1 MKIMENQEKTTL
13 KPKKKNKNTGLRKLN
28 RLLEDKKK
36 RYLIMLLLMVPFII
50 AIIVFSII
58 TYKEAKNLL
67 NTAKGTEVEVK
78 DEFSI
83 PSMSYRLRDNATD
96 LQKEYFAQLK
106 AAIEEENAEPLTI
119 AELVAKN
126 YIADFYTWT
135 NKQGQYDVG
144 GFNYI
149 FDEKNESINF
159 KSVAYTQARDGFYQY
174 LNYYINQ
181 YGADKLLEVDN
192 VEITSSKK
200 LDYQYTIH
208 QWVKTVDLGN
218 EAYDVIYENVEYD
231 AYLISCKWSYKPTDA
246 LKLSDYGTTLNMIVV
261 DNDGRYEIAEAS
273 VTTIDA
279 KPKVEENTST
289 DAETEEDSTEG
300 DVSNE

>member
-1 MKIMENQEKTTL
+1 MKIMENKEKTTL
-13 KPKKKNKNTGLRKLN
+13 KPKKKNKNTGLKKLN

-36 RYLIMLLLMVPFII
+36 RYLIMFLFMVPFII
-50 AIIVFSII
+50 AIVIFGII
-58 TYKEAKNLL
+58 AYKEAKNLL

-83 PSMSYRLRDNATD
+83 PSVGYRLRDNATD

-106 AAIEEENAEPLTI
+106 TAIEEGNAEPLAI
-119 AELVAKN
+119 AELAAKN

-144 GFNYI
+144 GFDFV
-149 FDEKNESINF
+149 FDEKNESVNF
-159 KSVAYTQARDGFYQY
+159 KDTAYTQARDGFYKY

-181 YGADKLLEVDN
+181 YGSDKLLEVEN
-192 VEITSSKK
+192 VDITSSKK

-208 QWVKTVDLGN
+208 QWVKTIQTGD
-218 EAYDVIYENVEYD
+218 ETYDVIYEDVKYD

-261 DNDGRYEIAEAS
+261 NNEGRYEVAETS

-289 DAETEEDSTEG
+289 DAETEADSTEG
-300 DVSNE
+300 DANNG

>member
-1 MKIMENQEKTTL
+1 MKIMEKKEKTTL
-13 KPKKKNKNTGLRKLN
+13 KPKKKNTGLKKLN

-36 RYLIMLLLMVPFII
+36 RYLIMFLFMAPFII
-50 AIIVFSII
+50 AIVIFGII
-58 TYKEAKNLL
+58 AYKEAKNLL
-67 NTAKGTEVEVK
+67 NTAKGTEVEIV
-78 DEFSI
+78 DEFNI
-83 PSMSYRLRDNATD
+83 PSAGYKLRDNATD
-96 LQKEYFAQLK
+96 LQVEYFTQLK
-106 AAIEEENAEPLTI
+106 IAIEEGAESLTV

-144 GFNYI
+144 GFN
-149 FDEKNESINF
+149 FVFNEKNESINF
-159 KSVAYTQARDGFYQY
+159 KDTAYTQARDGFYKY

-181 YGADKLLEVDN
+181 YGSDKLLEVEN

-208 QWVKTVDLGN
+208 QWVKTIQTGD
-218 EAYDVIYENVEYD
+218 ETYDVIYEDVKYD

-261 DNDGRYEIAEAS
+261 NNEGRYEVAETS

-300 DVSNE
+300 DANNG